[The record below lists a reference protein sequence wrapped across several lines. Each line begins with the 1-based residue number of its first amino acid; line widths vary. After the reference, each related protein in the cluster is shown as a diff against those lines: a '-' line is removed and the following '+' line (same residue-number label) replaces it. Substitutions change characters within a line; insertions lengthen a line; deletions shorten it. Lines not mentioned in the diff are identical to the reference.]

1 MDALS
6 VAERVRILSGGTAL
20 SEESGSAIKSGPPV
34 VSCGNLTPF
43 GKGVRSAE
51 FEVMAA
57 AKMTFLVKIVVD
69 RSVDRGESLE
79 KFSAP
84 KFRHGTLSS
93 LEIPYYDEAT

>member
-1 MDALS
+1 MGDASLKNL
-6 VAERVRILSGGTAL
+6 VLGQADRVQEALGFAL

-57 AKMTFLVKIVVD
+57 AKMTFLVKMVVN
-69 RSVDRGESLE
+69 
-79 KFSAP
+79 
-84 KFRHGTLSS
+84 
-93 LEIPYYDEAT
+93 

>member
-1 MDALS
+1 MKKHSLEHSQSPTSPNFLPLLTPVLRQIALL
-6 VAERVRILSGGTAL
+6 LSQAL

-57 AKMTFLVKIVVD
+57 AKMTLLVKTVVN
-69 RSVDRGESLE
+69 
-79 KFSAP
+79 
-84 KFRHGTLSS
+84 
-93 LEIPYYDEAT
+93 

>member
-1 MDALS
+1 MNFEHTTIAQKYDLF
-6 VAERVRILSGGTAL
+6 GGNGSYRENKHGCLLAGAGAYRRPAL

-57 AKMTFLVKIVVD
+57 AKMTFLVKMVVN
-69 RSVDRGESLE
+69 
-79 KFSAP
+79 
-84 KFRHGTLSS
+84 
-93 LEIPYYDEAT
+93 